1 MTQAQKLKNLQR
13 QFVRMSNTDLALAE
27 IFIERDKYS
36 SEFKAEIRSLL
47 KTIWFQRQQ
56 GA

>member
-1 MTQAQKLKNLQR
+1 MTQAQELKNLQR
-13 QFVRMSNTDLALAE
+13 RFVRMSDADLALAE
-27 IFIERDKYS
+27 ILIKRGEYS
-36 SEFKAEIRSLL
+36 SEFTAEIHSLL

>member
-1 MTQAQKLKNLQR
+1 MTQAQELKNLQR
-13 QFVRMSNTDLALAE
+13 QFVRMSDADLALAE
-27 IFIERDKYS
+27 ILIKRGKYS
-36 SEFKAEIRSLL
+36 SEFKAEIHSLL

>member
-1 MTQAQKLKNLQR
+1 MTQAQELKNLQR
-13 QFVRMSNTDLALAE
+13 QFVRMSDTDLALAE
-27 IFIERDKYS
+27 ILIKRGKYS